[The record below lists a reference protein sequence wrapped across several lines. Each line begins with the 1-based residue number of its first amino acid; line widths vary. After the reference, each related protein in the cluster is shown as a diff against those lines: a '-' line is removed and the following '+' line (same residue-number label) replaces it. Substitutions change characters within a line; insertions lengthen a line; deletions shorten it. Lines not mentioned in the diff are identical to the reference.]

1 MDIESLRLFFMWCS
15 IINAGLLLVSFAI
28 TTIAGG
34 GWVYRMHSRWFPM
47 SRESFNVVIYGLIGF
62 MKTLVLVAN
71 VVPWIVLEIIS

>member
-28 TTIAGG
+28 TAIAGG

-47 SRESFNVVIYGLIGF
+47 GRESFNVVIYGLIGF